1 LFDYLEKKKKTRI
14 FYLDEGENIPV
25 SSSNSGAKKGRGRP
39 PKSAGSTK
47 ASIVSDAPKRARGRP
62 AKTGET
68 IPTKPVVAAPP
79 QKKKEEAPPVN
90 GDASKKKRGR
100 PSKGSTPTEQINGI
114 SKPQVNLK
122 DYLNSNESV
131 FLKVQPTPVAIH
143 HEQENG
149 NEAEKKK
156 RGRPAGTAPKKVVV
170 VATPSAVKVAAPAKK
185 RGRPAG
191 TAGVKKPAPTP
202 KAVANTDGSAK
213 KRGRPKK
220 SAAPTP
226 TPANET
232 TTVTPNNVQ

>member
-1 LFDYLEKKKKTRI
+1 MVNNSCLIIWRRKKQPRI

-68 IPTKPVVAAPP
+68 IPTKPVAAPP

-114 SKPQVNLK
+114 SKLQVNFERLF
-122 DYLNSNESV
+122 E
-131 FLKVQPTPVAIH
+131 
-143 HEQENG
+143 
-149 NEAEKKK
+149 
-156 RGRPAGTAPKKVVV
+156 
-170 VATPSAVKVAAPAKK
+170 
-185 RGRPAG
+185 
-191 TAGVKKPAPTP
+191 
-202 KAVANTDGSAK
+202 
-213 KRGRPKK
+213 
-220 SAAPTP
+220 
-226 TPANET
+226 
-232 TTVTPNNVQ
+232 

>member
-1 LFDYLEKKKKTRI
+1 MEQQNNTAALNDSAGVLPMDTGATVNGI
-14 FYLDEGENIPV
+14 HDEGENIPV

-114 SKPQVNLK
+114 SKPQV
-122 DYLNSNESV
+122 
-131 FLKVQPTPVAIH
+131 QPTPVAIH

-149 NEAEKKK
+149 NEAAKKK

-191 TAGVKKPAPTP
+191 TAGVKKPAPAP

-220 SAAPTP
+220 SAVPTP

>member
-1 LFDYLEKKKKTRI
+1 MEQQNNTAALNDSAGVLPMDTGATVNGI
-14 FYLDEGENIPV
+14 HDEGENIPV

-100 PSKGSTPTEQINGI
+100 PSKGSTPTEQVNGI
-114 SKPQVNLK
+114 SKPQVQ
-122 DYLNSNESV
+122 S
-131 FLKVQPTPVAIH
+131 TPVAIH